1 MLCKKYCAGGT
12 SYQSNLVPLSITDRT
27 ILHASSH
34 ICHCQSEGKKSYQTF
49 YSPLSYSPSV
59 TSTLKSGR
67 LLDIKKLIVS
77 SRIIFLIFPSLFLP
91 PQSVEV
97 RGSVALELA
106 SLVRSQPGSS
116 LASLNS
122 HYHGWIYFNNY
133 LIGSERDTCWLP
145 ASHWFP
151 PPSVLSEAERD

>member
-67 LLDIKKLIVS
+67 LFRHKKS
-77 SRIIFLIFPSLFLP
+77 SLFLAGYIFYFSWFISAP
-91 PQSVEV
+91 TECGGARECSSGACLSCEEPAGVQPGKFKFSLSWLDLFQQLSHWIRAGHVL
-97 RGSVALELA
+97 AA
-106 SLVRSQPGSS
+106 SLALVAPTISP
-116 LASLNS
+116 L
-122 HYHGWIYFNNY
+122 
-133 LIGSERDTCWLP
+133 
-145 ASHWFP
+145 
-151 PPSVLSEAERD
+151 